1 MIAHEFMALS
11 NQLNLVENL
20 YHLISKMEAAQKP
33 YFTFSGNYSKKSG
46 TFDFV
51 VQSLVKEHII
61 FFSEAA
67 LQTEK
72 ISGLRKAP
80 DEIGT

>member
-33 YFTFSGNYSKKSG
+33 
-46 TFDFV
+46 
-51 VQSLVKEHII
+51 
-61 FFSEAA
+61 
-67 LQTEK
+67 
-72 ISGLRKAP
+72 
-80 DEIGT
+80 